1 MIIVIFLTINI
12 IKYLERIST
21 FLVLNT
27 SPLIIELKRPFI
39 RIDKNRKTLQQ
50 SLSRDEILNLS
61 IKNNFTGYEP
71 NSNVARKI
79 IESKKEVEHYFQS
92 TTFDKFETTTNE
104 YFFNQLKKIEKKG
117 IISIELK
124 KDEDGIEIPMVKKKQ
139 IIEKLGVMGIVTT
152 IVNIANK
159 NYWKYIRKE
168 ETLGVYIIRICR

>member
-1 MIIVIFLTINI
+1 MTN
-12 IKYLERIST
+12 YNERIST

-27 SPLIIELKRPFI
+27 LPLILKLKKPFI
-39 RIDKNRKTLQQ
+39 RVDKKRKTLQQ
-50 SLSRDEILNLS
+50 SLSIDEIVSLS
-61 IKNNFTGYEP
+61 IKNNFTGNEP

-79 IESKKEVEHYFQS
+79 IESKKKVEYYLQS
-92 TTFDKFETTTNE
+92 TTFDEFETTTNE

-117 IISIELK
+117 IISVELK

-159 NYWKYIRKE
+159 NYWKYVRKE